1 MKIEGKIC
9 QLKTIFSTR
18 RRINNNACVKE
29 HLNITD
35 NSKKENSYTTK
46 NSNKQQNEERQQGIC
61 LIE

>member
-9 QLKTIFSTR
+9 QCRTIFSTR

-35 NSKKENSYTTK
+35 DSKKGK
-46 NSNKQQNEERQQGIC
+46 FLHDKKQQNEERQQRIC